1 MKFMD
6 QDIAFARKAIASG
19 KATDE
24 EIAFL
29 DTMIFMK
36 RKLDESTVIFRVII
50 AGAGRQRNYDFKL
63 QVGPGDNG
71 EPVIT
76 IMLPSED

>member
-29 DTMIFMK
+29 DTMISLTAANEDISRDDYNFLQRLTGGM
-36 RKLDESTVIFRVII
+36 LSTTTPIFDR
-50 AGAGRQRNYDFKL
+50 
-63 QVGPGDNG
+63 
-71 EPVIT
+71 
-76 IMLPSED
+76 